1 MDIQQKLG
9 KRLKELR
16 LQKGYS
22 QEAFSH
28 QCGLDRTY
36 IASIENG
43 KRNVSIENIEKI
55 ASALNLSITEF
66 FDSELFSEHQRV

>member
-1 MDIQQKLG
+1 MNIKSNFG
-9 KRLKELR
+9 KRVKELR
-16 LQKGYS
+16 LQNGYS

-28 QCGLDRTY
+28 ECDLDRTY

-55 ASALNLSITEF
+55 TLALKISLSDF
-66 FDSELFSEHQRV
+66 FNSVLFNGN

>member
-1 MDIQQKLG
+1 MNIRNSLG
-9 KRLKELR
+9 KRVKELR
-16 LQKGYS
+16 LHHGYS

-28 QCGLDRTY
+28 ECDLDRTY

-55 ASALNLSITEF
+55 TSAFKISLSDF
-66 FDSELFSEHQRV
+66 FRSELFSGN